1 MLTFQDIDLLDEL
14 YQSEDSI
21 VFKGYEK
28 TNKQNVIVKVLK
40 EDFPSMNLVAQFNGE
55 YDITNKH
62 DLQGIRRVL
71 NKRKVQNK
79 HVLVLEYIDGV
90 TIQQYIANQVLDVA
104 AFLKLAI
111 RFAEVLAEIHQAGII
126 HKDINPKNV
135 IVTTD
140 NKIKIIDFGVATSVK
155 RELQSHSNL
164 YILEGTLAYMSPEQ
178 TGRMNRSVDYRSDLY
193 SLGVTFYEML
203 TGQLPF
209 VSDDAMEL
217 VHCHIAKYAKPIH
230 EIRKDIPK
238 ALSDVVAK
246 LMEKNAENRY
256 QSAYGLQM
264 DLINCLKQWQTKR
277 TISLEKLASQDVYNI
292 FHIPEKLYGRQ
303 AEIDQLL
310 TIFNRTTQGNKEMV
324 LVSGRSGIGKT
335 SLVSEIH
342 KPMTEKNAYFIKGK
356 FEQFQRDLPYNAII
370 QAFNDLA
377 SQILAEPIEKLEIW
391 KNEILASVGDNGQ
404 VLLDVLP
411 KFEFI
416 IGKQN
421 AVVELAPSERQ
432 NRFNNVFQ
440 TFIRNIC
447 KPEHPLIL
455 FIDDWQWADMA
466 SLNLLKLLMTD
477 AQSHALLVIGAY
489 RDNEVDTSHP
499 FALMLEDIKKVRGTI
514 QNIVLTPLSKEVVN
528 QLVAETLHT
537 TPDEVESLADL
548 IYKKTNG
555 SPFFVN
561 QFLGELYERNFL
573 NFDAEQRGWLWDFE
587 QIQDLKSTDNVVEL
601 LVNKIQRFNPET
613 QNVLQLGACIGNNFP
628 LKVLSYINNKDQITT
643 LNELREAIEEGVVLP
658 IRGNMK
664 AVSEETIDA
673 NVYFKF
679 LHDNVEQAAYSMITN
694 TLRQQTQL
702 KIGRMV
708 QEKSTE
714 AYVEEFLF
722 DITNYFNAGR
732 FFISDETEKQ
742 QVAQLNLRAAKKA
755 KEAAA
760 YKSALKYLDIAEEIL
775 GEEIWQTDYQTAY
788 ALHKE
793 KGENYFLIGEFA
805 NSDTYLNIALEKT
818 TNIFDKVD
826 VLKIKI
832 AQLSGQGQFQEG
844 TRTTGIA
851 LRMLGNDFPDLDNK
865 EAVQNAIGQAI
876 GEAFQKMEGRTIES
890 IYDLPY
896 AEDLRVQKT
905 IELLIISLEMVVI
918 GSPDLVPLFA
928 GHTINTILKNGL
940 TEFASFAFSFWGM
953 VLTGGFKKYQEAY
966 QFSELS
972 FKIENNKY
980 PNKALR
986 AKLCHINAYF
996 SILSKHISAGGKMN
1010 REGYY
1015 HGLENGDFIYCSYAI
1030 AVEPRFIIPCNLEE
1044 AAAAVE
1050 KAISFLKSI
1059 NNEIVVLVMEGYKG
1073 FIETLQGNYENHF
1086 DFSHGD
1092 FKEQTLTDVFEKNAP
1107 LLYAIY
1113 KRYRLLNYLIYE
1125 DYQLGLAELQTRWT
1139 WINILGGLDFALK
1152 VDFHLVSAFVVAEL
1166 FAKATAEEKVKYL
1179 EIVEESIA
1187 EISLLAAVCEIN
1199 FEAAHLAAKA
1209 TKARLQNQHSEAMD
1223 LFDEAIAMAQKHEIP
1238 QHEALITEAA
1248 ARFYAARNKTDIAK
1262 LYYQKAHHAYKIWGA
1277 EGKCMQ
1283 LETEYPTFVLRKANY
1298 VQQTKIKS
1306 TNTNTKTLHAGTQAS
1321 IHTGTHIRTMH
1332 RGGGMSSLDFNSIM
1346 KATQAISG
1354 EIRTEHLLSK
1364 MIDILIENA
1373 GAERG
1378 VLIQEDDHR
1387 HLVVNAEGHIAS
1399 TEIRL
1404 LQATPIEKADLPLSI
1419 IRYVERTKET
1429 LVLDEAMKDRR
1440 FAQDT
1445 YIGSKQAKSIY
1456 CSPITIHGK
1465 VKAIL
1470 YLENNLSSYVFDEQN
1485 TQILSVLSGQIAISL
1500 ENSSL
1505 YTNLEQKVE
1514 ERTKEL
1520 NKKHEE
1526 LSEKNARI
1534 TDSVRYALNIQAA
1547 ILPLESE
1554 MSRLFPQHFVIYK
1567 PKDIVSGDFYWI
1579 GEIANHKLLAVVDCT
1594 GHGVPGAFMSMLGN
1608 SLLNQIVNSNHI
1620 TSPASILTNLHE
1632 GISKVLKQEETE
1644 NKDGMDVCLCSFE
1657 TTENNQT
1664 KVTFAGAKRPVYYML
1679 NGELQEIQGNRYSI
1693 GGILRNTQRNYQNNQ
1708 IILPTGSLV
1717 YLSTDGFTDQAN
1729 QSRDRF
1735 SMLRLRAFIAQHGKL
1750 EITRQKEILLSEW
1763 EYFRQNTEQRD
1774 DVTLIGVMV

>member
-1 MLTFQDIDLLDEL
+1 MLTFQDIDLLAEL

-90 TIQQYIANQVLDVA
+90 TIQEHIANQVLDVA

-155 RELQSHSNL
+155 RELQPQSNL

-217 VHCHIAKYAKPIH
+217 VHCHIAKYARPIH

-264 DLINCLKQWQTKR
+264 DLAACLKQWQTKR
-277 TISLEKLASQDVYNI
+277 TISLEKLATQDVFNI

-303 AEIDQLL
+303 TEINKLL
-310 TIFNRTTQGNKEMV
+310 EVFGRTTRGSKEMV
-324 LVSGRSGIGKT
+324 LVAGRSGIGKT
-335 SLVSEIH
+335 SLVNEIH
-342 KPMTEKNAYFIKGK
+342 KPMTTNNAYFIKGK
-356 FEQFQRDLPYNAII
+356 FEQFQRDLPYSAVI

-377 SQILAEPIEKLEIW
+377 SQILAEPIEKLSVW
-391 KNEILASVGDNGQ
+391 KDEILASVGDNGQ

-411 KFEFI
+411 KFELI
-416 IGKQN
+416 IGKQP
-421 AVVELAPSERQ
+421 AVLDLPPSERQ

-440 TFIRNIC
+440 TFIRDIC
-447 KPEHPLIL
+447 KPEHPIIL

-477 AQSHALLVIGAY
+477 AQSHALLVISAY
-489 RDNEVDTSHP
+489 RDNEVEASHP
-499 FALMLEDIKKVRGTI
+499 FNLVVEEIEKQTGAVQRITL
-514 QNIVLTPLSKEVVN
+514 QPLRQEVVN

-573 NFDAEQRGWLWDFE
+573 NFDAEQRCWLWDFE

-601 LVNKIQRFNPET
+601 LVNKIQRLNPET

-643 LNELREAIEEGVVLP
+643 LGELREAIEEGVVLP

-755 KEAAA
+755 KAAAA
-760 YKSALKYLDIAEEIL
+760 YKSALKYLDIAHEIL
-775 GEEIWQTDYQTAY
+775 GEEVWETDYQTAY
-788 ALHKE
+788 NLHKE
-793 KGENYFLIGEFA
+793 KGENHFLIGEFA
-805 NSDTYLNIALEKT
+805 KADDYLQIALKNAT
-818 TNIFDKVD
+818 TVFDKVN
-826 VLKIKI
+826 VLQIKMM
-832 AQLSGQGQFQEG
+832 QLSAQGLFHDG
-844 TRTTGIA
+844 VRTAI
-851 LRMLGNDFPDLDNK
+851 
-865 EAVQNAIGQAI
+865 EAIGLLGEEMPKLEDAEGLQKATGDVIGAVFQA
-876 GEAFQKMEGRTIES
+876 MEGRTIES
-890 IYDLPY
+890 IYELP
-896 AEDLRVQKT
+896 EVQDQAIRK
-905 IELLIISLEMVVI
+905 ILELLVVSLDIVVM
-918 GSPDLVPLFA
+918 GVPDLIALFS
-928 GHTINTILKNGL
+928 GRIVKLVLQHGL
-940 TEFASFAFSFWGM
+940 TENVAFGFSFWGVVM
-953 VLTGGFKKYQEAY
+953 AGGFKKYAEAY
-966 QFSELS
+966 KFAELA
-972 FKIENNKY
+972 FKIEQNKL
-980 PNKALR
+980 PNKGIK
-986 AKLCHINAYF
+986 AKLAALGGYSTAYAHHIRR
-996 SILSKHISAGGKMN
+996 SAEVEM
-1010 REGYY
+1010 EGYY
-1015 HGLENGDFIYCSYAI
+1015 AGLENGDMVYCCYCYAI
-1030 AVEPRFIIPCNLEE
+1030 GPRFTVLLDLQE
-1044 AAAAVE
+1044 ASEVWE
-1050 KAISFLKSI
+1050 KSLTFLKPLSLPSYWI
-1059 NNEIVVLVMEGYKG
+1059 GSCSASYVKL
-1073 FIETLQGNYENHF
+1073 LQNPLADTQPYTF
-1086 DFSHGD
+1086 AIGD
-1092 FKEQTLTDVFEKNAP
+1092 FHEKIIAENNFAQTAP
-1107 LLYAIY
+1107 LIYALF
-1113 KRYRLLNYLIYE
+1113 KRYKTLIYLIYE
-1125 DYQLGLAELQTRWT
+1125 EYSLAMAEVQQRQPL
-1139 WINILGGLDFALK
+1139 IAALGGLDPIFK
-1152 VDFHLVSAFVVAEL
+1152 VDFHLAAALSVAAL
-1166 FAKATAEEKVKYL
+1166 YATATEEEKANYL

-1187 EISLLAAVCEIN
+1187 EIGLQAAVCKIN
-1199 FEAAHLAAKA
+1199 FEAAHLAVQAVKA
-1209 TKARLQNQHSEAMD
+1209 WVQNQYSEAMD
-1223 LFDEAIAMAQKHEIP
+1223 WFDEAMQAAQQYEIP

-1262 LYYQKAHHAYKIWGA
+1262 LYYQKAHQAYKIWGA
-1277 EGKCMQ
+1277 EGKCLQ
-1283 LETEYPTFVLRKANY
+1283 LEMAYPTFIARKTNKMH
-1298 VQQTKIKS
+1298 QTHV
-1306 TNTNTKTLHAGTQAS
+1306 KTSHLATQV
-1321 IHTGTHIRTMH
+1321 RTMH
-1332 RGGGMSSLDFNSIM
+1332 RGSSHLSSLDFNSVM

-1378 VLIQEDDHR
+1378 VLIQEDDHH

-1404 LQATPIEKADLPLSI
+1404 LQATPIEKADLPLAI

-1429 LVLDEAMKDRR
+1429 LVLDEATKDRR
-1440 FAQDT
+1440 FSHDS
-1445 YIGSKQAKSIY
+1445 YIGGKQAKSIY
-1456 CSPITIHGK
+1456 CSPIVIQGQ

-1470 YLENNLSSYVFDEQN
+1470 YLENNLSTHVFDEQN
-1485 TQILSVLSGQIAISL
+1485 TLLLSILSGQIAISL

-1505 YTNLEQKVE
+1505 YTNLEKKVE

-1554 MSRLFPQHFVIYK
+1554 MSRLFPQHFVVYK
-1567 PKDIVSGDFYWI
+1567 PKDIVSGDFYWAT
-1579 GEIANHKLLAVVDCT
+1579 EVDNLRFLAVLDCT

-1608 SLLNQIVNSNHI
+1608 SLLNQIVNQANTI
-1620 TSPASILTNLHE
+1620 PPATILMQLHE
-1632 GISKVLKQEETE
+1632 GITNLLKQEETE

-1657 TTENNQT
+1657 TLEDQT
-1664 KVTFAGAKRPVYYML
+1664 TKITFAGAKRPLYYAI
-1679 NGELQEIQGNRYSI
+1679 NGELQEVQGNRYSI
-1693 GGILRNTQRNYQNNQ
+1693 GGILRNIERQYKDNVL
-1708 IILPTGSLV
+1708 ILPPRSMV
-1717 YLSTDGFTDQAN
+1717 YLCTDGLTDQAN
-1729 QSRDRF
+1729 AKRDRF
-1735 SMLRLRAFIAQHGKL
+1735 SMLRLRTFISQNCTL
-1750 EITRQKEILLSEW
+1750 DVQQQKEVLLSDW
-1763 EYFRQNTEQRD
+1763 DYFRQNTEQRD
-1774 DVTLIGVMV
+1774 DVTLIGVML